1 MIPSAEHAAPTPA
14 DILFVFAGAE
24 HRKRFAVEEWRRGRA
39 TTLVVSVARFEW
51 RRVPSLGL
59 PGDGGLVALVEAT
72 PPVER
77 LFQLVVTVATVE
89 ARRVPKGHWGTWN
102 EALGIA
108 ALVRERRAASLLVC
122 TSDEHLPRAL
132 LSVRR
137 ALARDGG
144 PPCVVT
150 GLAVPAPGDSSLAPS
165 RRWRSPGAWAALI
178 LERVKFAIYAAGIPM
193 LFDRGG
199 PAR

>member
-1 MIPSAEHAAPTPA
+1 MTAPAGPAAPSPA

-24 HRKRFAVEEWRRGRA
+24 HRKRFALQAWRGERA

-59 PGDGGLVALVEAT
+59 PADGGLVALVEAT

-77 LFQLVVTVATVE
+77 LFQLVVTGGSVE
-89 ARRVPKGHWGTWN
+89 ARRVAKGRWGTWS
-102 EALGIA
+102 EAVGIA
-108 ALVRERRAASLLVC
+108 ALARERGAASLLVC
-122 TSDEHLPRAL
+122 TSGEHLPRAL

-137 ALARDGG
+137 ALSRTGG

-150 GLAVPAPGDSSLAPS
+150 GIAAPAPGDSPLAPS
-165 RRWRSPGAWAALI
+165 HRWRSPAAWAAMLVEGAK
-178 LERVKFAIYAAGIPM
+178 LALYAAGLPER
-193 LFDRGG
+193 FGRGR
-199 PAR
+199 ATR